1 MIRMEQRKFI
11 SSGTGSRSRLASH
24 APDDE
29 PSGVIW
35 DKKVSEIRS
44 VVLLAL
50 SQPVVIPVVVFLGLA
65 GVSERLGNSDV
76 AGVLL
81 IGAVVSGAV
90 AWVTGIHSAEQ
101 SRKAIRQ
108 HAALAGEL
116 RYADLTNIDLS
127 GAYLR
132 ERNFEGVRMSN
143 CTAQEVDFSGTSL
156 LDARLTKGIFSRAMF
171 DGADLTRAGCYA
183 ARMNGASLKRVIA
196 VQASLCRANL
206 KGADLTG
213 ADLRESDLRG
223 ADLSGAT
230 ITSADFRGAWYS
242 STTRFPDDELPEGC
256 VMMGDGLAGRL
267 RSLADVAAD
276 YPRPDDRARGMIR
289 LDLEPQ
295 VPVADITE
303 SAESTTTEV

>member
-1 MIRMEQRKFI
+1 MEQRKFI

-50 SQPVVIPVVVFLGLA
+50 SQPVVIPVLVFLGLA
-65 GVSERLGNSDV
+65 AIMERLGYTNI

-90 AWVTGIHSAEQ
+90 AWVTGIHAAEQ
-101 SRKAIRQ
+101 SRRAIRQ

-156 LDARLTKGIFSRAMF
+156 RDARLTKGIFSRAMF
-171 DGADLTRAGCYA
+171 DGGDLTRAGCYS
-183 ARMNGASLKRVIA
+183 ARLNGASLKRVTA

-206 KGADLTG
+206 KSADLTG

-223 ADLSGAT
+223 ADLTGAT
-230 ITSADFRGAWYS
+230 IASADFRGAWYS
-242 STTRFPDDELPEGC
+242 STTRFPTNDVPEGC

-267 RSLADVAAD
+267 RSLEDVAAD
-276 YPRPDDRARGMIR
+276 YPRPDDRARGLIR
-289 LDLEPQ
+289 LDLAPDVE
-295 VPVADITE
+295 VTDVTDGAS
-303 SAESTTTEV
+303 SASEV